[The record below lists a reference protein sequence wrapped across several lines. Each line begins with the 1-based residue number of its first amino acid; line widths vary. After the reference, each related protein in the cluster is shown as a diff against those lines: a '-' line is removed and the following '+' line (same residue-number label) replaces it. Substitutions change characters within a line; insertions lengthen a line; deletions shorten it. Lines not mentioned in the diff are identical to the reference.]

1 MGGRTGSACGRCQA
15 ARAYIRRER
24 SEDLSQTERV
34 VLSGATGG
42 EKIEEQILQA
52 EEIVAACQTAAN
64 DPAIASSAEALQERY
79 TALHTAQADVERLYA
94 RWAEL
99 DEKRAQAVK
108 SAP

>member
-1 MGGRTGSACGRCQA
+1 MNAVKTSPKRKGLS
-15 ARAYIRRER
+15 YREQQ
-24 SEDLSQTERV
+24 EW
-34 VLSGATGG
+34 

-64 DPAIASSAEALQERY
+64 DPAIASPAEALQERY